1 MITDKKGIH
10 AAIHAVMCFLSLVCI
25 VPFILLV
32 ICSFTEENALI
43 NHGYSFF
50 PESLS
55 LAAYRYLLS
64 AGEKILRSYGVSIL
78 VTAVGTCCNV
88 AMTVLLAY
96 PLSRRRLRGRT
107 AVSFYLFFTMLFH
120 GGLVPSYMMWTQT
133 FHIKDTLAAL
143 IVPNL
148 MLNPFYVIIM
158 RTSFSTGIP
167 EEILEAARIDGAG
180 EFRVLKKI
188 VLPLSRPMISTIG
201 LLAGLA
207 YWNDWQNGLY
217 YLVRRTDLYG
227 IQNLLNRMI
236 SNAEFLN
243 TQTNVAE
250 LQAAGAAVPSVGIRM
265 AVAVV
270 ALVPILAVYPF
281 FQRSFVKGIMIGGV
295 KG

>member
-1 MITDKKGIH
+1 MITGKKGICT
-10 AAIHAVMCFLSLVCI
+10 AIHIVLSFLALICI
-25 VPFILLV
+25 IPFLLL
-32 ICSFTEENALI
+32 IISSFTEENALI
-43 NHGYSFF
+43 NNGYSFF
-50 PESLS
+50 PESWS

-64 AGEKILRSYGVSIL
+64 AGGKILRAYGITIL
-78 VTAVGTCCNV
+78 VTAVGTACNV

-96 PLSRRRLRGRT
+96 PLSRRWLKGRT
-107 AVSFYLFFTMLFH
+107 VISFYLFFTMLFH
-120 GGLVPSYMMWTQT
+120 GGLVPSYMMWTQV
-133 FHIKDTLAAL
+133 FHIKDTILAL

-148 MLNPFYVIIM
+148 MLNPFYVILM
-158 RTSFSTGIP
+158 RTYFTTSIP

-180 EFRVLKKI
+180 EGRVLEKI
-188 VLPLSRPMISTIG
+188 VLPLSKPMLSTIS
-201 LLAGLA
+201 LLAGLM

-217 YLVRRTDLYG
+217 YLVRKTDLYS

-243 TQTNVAE
+243 TQTNVSE